1 METMGSAGELS
12 SGYKL
17 VPWSSWDQWNFVRE
31 SIFSSSSDSVAA
43 ALRRISAWRSRG
55 CLPVP
60 IEITAAFVEIQQKD
74 PFFSKEPMVDALSS
88 EEMLAML
95 YSMAITRL
103 VNGYVEPAHKKTG
116 RSISELAEAV
126 GIPRMLVD
134 IRHESSHRN
143 LPSIRLVRL
152 AGIKALDWLKS
163 NYWEP
168 QKKMIPDVRKEIRSR
183 LHEMTYYLKTKS
195 AQKSSSE
202 VKGKCV
208 KRRSLLTRCNKL
220 SLQITGMLLSSQS
233 KGSEKKIS
241 KTARIITRLYS
252 AYPTEVASVLLE
264 LFHLQAPDFS
274 DGTDME
280 ISDDSDVGDP
290 WPLTS
295 SVHVLKTI
303 ITTLSDKKPRLLLS
317 ILKMVLETIEAKE
330 SVKYENGQC
339 YFLSPEYQAE
349 ICQLKHLC
357 SLVPW
362 LLTKLRALK
371 DAGRIGLINKN
382 MVLSTD
388 RNSVPK
394 VSLTKLLRKCLTLS
408 VTGDKH
414 LTDSV
419 MLLAEM
425 IGNNSLKERLKKLP
439 LLGSKDWDSIEDP
452 VLAST
457 ETMCSQEE
465 DSLKIAAAK
474 LELLKLQFQ
483 NHSNRSTGPVDGNT
497 DTSNMWT
504 LAKSWIPCPIGMLPC
519 SFSSTAVLPVL
530 DKVDE
535 GLESMK
541 IEINNDKAVS
551 DQATNKSDL
560 DSHTEPWENGS
571 AIKKLKPTLKE
582 QELDFPEIKF
592 PMEGRLLID
601 GIWKKV
607 SEQELLAIESNIR
620 IFV

>member
-1 METMGSAGELS
+1 MGSKGVLS

-31 SIFSSSSDSVAA
+31 SIFSSSPDSIAG
-43 ALRRISAWRSRG
+43 ALQRISAWRSRG

-74 PFFSKEPMVDALSS
+74 PFFRKAPMDDPLSS

-103 VNGYVEPAHKKTG
+103 VNGYVEPAHKKTR

-134 IRHESSHRN
+134 IRHESSHCN

-152 AGIKALDWLKS
+152 ASIKALDWLKS

-168 QKKMIPDVRKEIRSR
+168 QEKAIPDVRKEIRSR
-183 LHEMTYYLKTKS
+183 LREMIYYLKTKS
-195 AQKSSSE
+195 ARKSSSR
-202 VKGKCV
+202 VQGIRV
-208 KRRSLLTRCNKL
+208 RSGLLRGCNRL
-220 SLQITGMLLSSQS
+220 SSQITGKLLSSKS

-241 KTARIITRLYS
+241 KTARIIARLYS

-264 LFHLQAPDFS
+264 LFYLQAPDFS
-274 DGTDME
+274 DSTDME
-280 ISDDSDVGDP
+280 LSDDSDVGDH

-330 SVKYENGQC
+330 SMKYENGQH
-339 YFLSPEYQAE
+339 YFLSPEHLAE
-349 ICQLKHLC
+349 IRQLEHLC
-357 SLVPW
+357 SVVPW
-362 LLTKLRALK
+362 LLTILRALK
-371 DAGRIGLINKN
+371 DAGRIGLINKTT
-382 MVLSTD
+382 VLSTG

-394 VSLTKLLRKCLTLS
+394 VSLTKLLRKCLALS
-408 VTGDKH
+408 VAGDKH
-414 LTDSV
+414 LIDSV
-419 MLLAEM
+419 MLVAEM

-439 LLGSKDWDSIEDP
+439 LLGLKDRDSMEDP
-452 VLAST
+452 IHSST
-457 ETMCSQEE
+457 ETMLSQEE

-474 LELLKLQFQ
+474 LELIKLQFQ
-483 NHSNRSTGPVDGNT
+483 NHSNRTTGPVDGNT
-497 DTSNMWT
+497 DTANMWT
-504 LAKSWIPCPIGMLPC
+504 VAKSWISCPIGMLPC

-530 DKVDE
+530 DKVDD
-535 GLESMK
+535 GLESLK
-541 IEINNDKAVS
+541 VERNNDKAVN
-551 DQATNKSDL
+551 DQATDKSDL

-582 QELDFPEIKF
+582 HDLDFPEIKF

-607 SEQELLAIESNIR
+607 SEQELLAIGSNIR
-620 IFV
+620 IFE